1 MLDKAKL
8 RWIGH
13 VTRMEDTRIPK
24 ALLYGRLAT
33 GNPRR
38 GNHNTYS
45 NSVKSTLKECVIDY
59 SCLSELASDR
69 DNWRETV
76 SEGIIK
82 AEEARIDNLVE
93 KRMRRKARA
102 AVAHL
107 PT

>member
-1 MLDKAKL
+1 M
-8 RWIGH
+8 
-13 VTRMEDTRIPK
+13 
-24 ALLYGRLAT
+24 
-33 GNPRR
+33 
-38 GNHNTYS
+38 
-45 NSVKSTLKECVIDY
+45 KECVIDY

-69 DNWRETV
+69 DGWRETV